1 MFQSLQDKLDKALH
15 TLKGKGQITEINVA
29 ETIKEVRRALV
40 DADVSYKVAKD
51 FTDKVKEK
59 ALGQN
64 VITSLNPNQ
73 LMVKIVHDELAEL
86 MGGGS
91 SELNISEN
99 PTIILIA
106 GLQGSGKT

>member
-51 FTDKVKEK
+51 FTDKVKEVYK
-59 ALGQN
+59 KVL
-64 VITSLNPNQ
+64 IIFLMESL
-73 LMVKIVHDELAEL
+73 K
-86 MGGGS
+86 
-91 SELNISEN
+91 
-99 PTIILIA
+99 
-106 GLQGSGKT
+106 